1 MLEFLFKKVGVLQVY
16 NFIKKRLQHRCFAVN
31 IAKFLRST
39 ILKNIYER
47 LLLEL
52 LFRNIPTSELEFSAE
67 LQIAEISPL
76 SPNKFK
82 DSRNTHRNY
91 LRWSQFLVQLWMG
104 GLDTSN
110 CLRRT
115 LLKMSFWEF

>member
-1 MLEFLFKKVGVLQVY
+1 MLEFLFKKFGVLQVY